1 MTDQTVETGQRGV
14 VIRRLFFRVSIPV
27 AILVG
32 VLLATGIF
40 LLASHEE
47 APAAAPGTGTATAT
61 VTPSPSATPSPTT
74 QSSPSPSASP
84 SPPPPV
90 DEPQTGGDQP
100 GTIVPDTYGTRPE
113 NTAGD
118 ELLTLYDT
126 LQAEI
131 DAYVVQTGGIE
142 VGIAVTDLQ
151 TGETISV
158 GGNAPHK
165 TGCVINMFAL
175 MAVVDRF
182 QDGAAS
188 PSWVSSYSVRKGIGG
203 SFPPEV
209 KNFLGVIFGDFR
221 AGEAHA
227 RTLMDEWGMETFQF
241 DHVPYYGTE
250 PYQPNILT
258 ALETNDILARLWW
271 GELFD
276 PEWTDYTIGVLRNTF
291 SYIDYILPKYLPWN
305 ATVGHKIGYHW
316 DYDGWVN
323 NDVGIV
329 SFTGDDGQQKAYA
342 ISYFSQYAPSEYHGY
357 SFGARLSLIV
367 WNFMAPRYG
376 LAPQPA
382 PPPVQPGP
390 PPITPAPTV
399 PPTDTPSP
407 TATPS
412 PAVTTTPT
420 ITPTLTPVTETPT
433 PTLAPTA
440 TPLPTDSSM
449 PTPATTT
456 PTPTPAPTAT
466 PLPTDSSMPTPATT
480 APSAT
485 PSASP

>member
-1 MTDQTVETGQRGV
+1 MTDQTVETGQRGF
-14 VIRRLFFRVSIPV
+14 VIRRLLFRVSIPV
-27 AILVG
+27 AIFVG
-32 VLLATGIF
+32 LSLGTVIF

-47 APAAAPGTGTATAT
+47 APASAPGTGTGTATAT
-61 VTPSPSATPSPTT
+61 ATASPAATPSPTT

-84 SPPPPV
+84 SPPPLV
-90 DEPQTGGDQP
+90 DDPQTGGDQP
-100 GTIVPDTYGTRPE
+100 GTVVPDTHGTRPE
-113 NTAGD
+113 NTAEE
-118 ELLTLYDT
+118 ELLGLRDI
-126 LQAEI
+126 LQGEI

-158 GGNAPHK
+158 GGNSPHK

-175 MAVVDRF
+175 MAAVDRF

-188 PSWVSSYSVRKGIGG
+188 PDRVSYSVQKGIGG

-209 KNFLGVIFGDFR
+209 KNFLGVVFGDFR
-221 AGEAHA
+221 AGVEHA
-227 RTLMDEWGMETFQF
+227 RTLMDDWGMETYQF

-250 PYQPNILT
+250 PYQSNILT

-329 SFTGDDGQQKAYA
+329 SFTGEDGQQKAYA

-357 SFGARLSLIV
+357 AFGARLSLIV
-367 WNFMAPRYG
+367 WNFMASRYG
-376 LAPQPA
+376 LAQQPA

-390 PPITPAPTV
+390 PPATPVPTV
-399 PPTDTPSP
+399 TP

-412 PAVTTTPT
+412 PTASPTPFFST
-420 ITPTLTPVTETPT
+420 IVPTRTPT
-433 PTLAPTA
+433 PTG
-440 TPLPTDSSM
+440 
-449 PTPATTT
+449 ATTT
-456 PTPTPAPTAT
+456 PTPTASPTGTPA
-466 PLPTDSSMPTPATT
+466 PTDSSTPSPQ
-480 APSAT
+480 PSPS

>member
-1 MTDQTVETGQRGV
+1 MLLRA
-14 VIRRLFFRVSIPV
+14 SIPV
-27 AILVG
+27 VVLLG
-32 VLLATGIF
+32 VLLATGIY
-40 LLASHEE
+40 LLASHDE
-47 APAAAPGTGTATAT
+47 APASAPGDSVSAATAV
-61 VTPSPSATPSPTT
+61 VTPSPSASPSPRL
-74 QSSPSPSASP
+74 SPSASP
-84 SPPPPV
+84 SPPPQV
-90 DEPQTGGDQP
+90 EEPQTGGDQP
-100 GTIVPDTYGTRPE
+100 GTVVPNTYGTRPE

-118 ELLTLYDT
+118 ELLGLYDI
-126 LQAEI
+126 LQGEI
-131 DAYVVQTGGIE
+131 DAYVLQAGGIE

-151 TGETISV
+151 TGETVSV

-175 MAVVDRF
+175 MAAVDRF
-182 QDGAAS
+182 QDGTAS

-241 DHVPYYGTE
+241 DHVPYYGTV

-258 ALETNDILARLWW
+258 ALETNDILSRLWW

-367 WNFMAPRYG
+367 WNFMAPR
-376 LAPQPA
+376 
-382 PPPVQPGP
+382 
-390 PPITPAPTV
+390 
-399 PPTDTPSP
+399 
-407 TATPS
+407 
-412 PAVTTTPT
+412 
-420 ITPTLTPVTETPT
+420 
-433 PTLAPTA
+433 
-440 TPLPTDSSM
+440 
-449 PTPATTT
+449 
-456 PTPTPAPTAT
+456 
-466 PLPTDSSMPTPATT
+466 
-480 APSAT
+480 
-485 PSASP
+485 

>member
-1 MTDQTVETGQRGV
+1 MPDQTVETGQGGV
-14 VIRRLFFRVSIPV
+14 VIRRLLLRVSIPV
-27 AILVG
+27 AIFVG
-32 VLLATGIF
+32 ATLGTGVF

-61 VTPSPSATPSPTT
+61 PTASPAATPSPTT
-74 QSSPSPSASP
+74 QSPPSASS
-84 SPPPPV
+84 SPPPLV
-90 DEPQTGGDQP
+90 NEPQTGGDQP
-100 GTIVPDTYGTRPE
+100 GTVVPDTHGTRPE

-118 ELLTLYDT
+118 ELLGLRDI
-126 LQAEI
+126 LQSEI

-151 TGETISV
+151 TGETISL

-165 TGCVINMFAL
+165 TGCVVNMFAL
-175 MAVVDRF
+175 MAAVDRF
-182 QDGAAS
+182 EDGAAS
-188 PSWVSSYSVRKGIGG
+188 PGSVSWSVQKGIGG

-209 KNFLGVIFGDFR
+209 KNFLGAIFGDFR

-276 PEWTDYTIGVLRNTF
+276 SEWTDYTIGVLRNTF

-316 DYDGWVN
+316 DFDGWVN

-329 SFTGDDGQQKAYA
+329 SFTGDDGQEKAYA
-342 ISYFSQYAPSEYHGY
+342 ISYFSQYAPTEYHGY

-382 PPPVQPGP
+382 PPLVHPGP
-390 PPITPAPTV
+390 PPPTPAPT
-399 PPTDTPSP
+399 DTPLPTPTSSP
-407 TATPS
+407 TPTAAPS
-412 PAVTTTPT
+412 
-420 ITPTLTPVTETPT
+420 ITPTPSLAPWDTPTPTPTLAPWDTPMPTPVTETPT
-433 PTLAPTA
+433 ITPTA
-440 TPLPTDSSM
+440 TPPPTDS
-449 PTPATTT
+449 PATIT
-456 PTPTPAPTAT
+456 PTPQPPPT
-466 PLPTDSSMPTPATT
+466 S
-480 APSAT
+480 T

>member
-1 MTDQTVETGQRGV
+1 MTDQTVETSQRGV
-14 VIRRLFFRVSIPV
+14 VIRRLLLRASIPV
-27 AILVG
+27 VILVG
-32 VLLATGIF
+32 VSLAAGIF

-47 APAAAPGTGTATAT
+47 APASAPGTSTGTSTGTATAT
-61 VTPSPSATPSPTT
+61 VTASPSASPSPTA
-74 QSSPSPSASP
+74 QPSPSASP
-84 SPPPPV
+84 SPPPLV
-90 DEPQTGGDQP
+90 NEPQTGGDQP
-100 GTIVPDTYGTRPE
+100 GTVVPDTYGTRPE
-113 NTAGD
+113 NTAGE

-126 LQAEI
+126 LQNQI
-131 DAYVVQTGGIE
+131 DAYVVQTGIE

-175 MAVVDRF
+175 MAAVDRF
-182 QDGAAS
+182 QDGTAS

-241 DHVPYYGTE
+241 DHVPYYGTV

-258 ALETNDILARLWW
+258 ALETNDILSRLWW

-382 PPPVQPGP
+382 LPPVQPGP

-407 TATPS
+407 TVTPS
-412 PAVTTTPT
+412 PTATTAPSITPT
-420 ITPTLTPVTETPT
+420 ATPTAATDTPTPTPTLTPTA
-433 PTLAPTA
+433 APTA
-440 TPLPTDSSM
+440 TPAPPDSPTPV
-449 PTPATTT
+449 PTPATIT
-456 PTPTPAPTAT
+456 PSP
-466 PLPTDSSMPTPATT
+466 
-480 APSAT
+480 T

>member
-1 MTDQTVETGQRGV
+1 MTEQAAETDQEGV
-14 VIRRLFFRVSIPV
+14 DIRRLLLRVSIPV
-27 AILVG
+27 AVLLG

-40 LLASHEE
+40 LLSSHGG
-47 APAAAPGTGTATAT
+47 APASVPGDSVSAATEVVTA
-61 VTPSPSATPSPTT
+61 
-74 QSSPSPSASP
+74 SPSASP
-84 SPPPPV
+84 SPTPPPSPSPSPPPQV
-90 DEPQTGGDQP
+90 EEPQTGGDQP
-100 GTIVPDTYGTRPE
+100 GTVVPNTYGTRPE
-113 NTAGD
+113 NTAGE
-118 ELLTLYDT
+118 ELLGLYDI
-126 LQAEI
+126 LQREI
-131 DAYVVQTGGIE
+131 DAYAVQAGGIE

-151 TGETISV
+151 TGETVSV

-175 MAVVDRF
+175 MAAVDRF

-188 PSWVSSYSVRKGIGG
+188 PSSVSYSVQKGIGG

-227 RTLMDEWGMETFQF
+227 RALMAGWGMQTYQF

-271 GELFD
+271 GELFS

-323 NDVGIV
+323 NDVGLV
-329 SFTGDDGQQKAYA
+329 SFTGADGQQKAYA
-342 ISYFSQYAPSEYHGY
+342 ISYFSQYAPTEYHGY

-367 WNFMAPRYG
+367 WNFMATRYG

-382 PPPVQPGP
+382 PPPVPSITP
-390 PPITPAPTV
+390 TLTPTPAPET
-399 PPTDTPSP
+399 PTLTPSP
-407 TATPS
+407 TATS
-412 PAVTTTPT
+412 A
-420 ITPTLTPVTETPT
+420 
-433 PTLAPTA
+433 
-440 TPLPTDSSM
+440 PTDSSTPA
-449 PTPATTT
+449 PTPATIT
-456 PTPTPAPTAT
+456 PSPKPLPPAP
-466 PLPTDSSMPTPATT
+466 PPP
-480 APSAT
+480 

>member
-1 MTDQTVETGQRGV
+1 MTDQTVETGQRGF
-14 VIRRLFFRVSIPV
+14 VIRRLLFRVSIPV
-27 AILVG
+27 AIFVG
-32 VLLATGIF
+32 LSLGTVIF

-47 APAAAPGTGTATAT
+47 APASAPGTGTATAT
-61 VTPSPSATPSPTT
+61 ATASPAATPSPTT

-84 SPPPPV
+84 SPPPLV
-90 DEPQTGGDQP
+90 DDPQTGGDQP
-100 GTIVPDTYGTRPE
+100 GTVVPDTHGTRPE
-113 NTAGD
+113 NTAEE
-118 ELLTLYDT
+118 ELLGLRDI
-126 LQAEI
+126 LQGEI

-151 TGETISV
+151 TGETISI
-158 GGNAPHK
+158 GGNSPHK

-175 MAVVDRF
+175 MAAVDRF

-188 PSWVSSYSVRKGIGG
+188 PGRVSYSVQKGIGG

-209 KNFLGVIFGDFR
+209 KNFLGVVFGDFR
-221 AGEAHA
+221 AGVEHA
-227 RTLMDEWGMETFQF
+227 RTLMDGWGMETYQF

-329 SFTGDDGQQKAYA
+329 SFTGEDGQQKAYA

-357 SFGARLSLIV
+357 TFGARLSLIV

-390 PPITPAPTV
+390 PPATPVPTV
-399 PPTDTPSP
+399 TP

-412 PAVTTTPT
+412 PTASPTPFFST
-420 ITPTLTPVTETPT
+420 IVPTRTPT
-433 PTLAPTA
+433 PTGA
-440 TPLPTDSSM
+440 
-449 PTPATTT
+449 T
-456 PTPTPAPTAT
+456 PTPTPTASPTGT
-466 PLPTDSSMPTPATT
+466 PVPTDSSTPSPQ
-480 APSAT
+480 PSPT

>member
-1 MTDQTVETGQRGV
+1 MFDQTVETARRRIAV
-14 VIRRLFFRVSIPV
+14 RRLLFRVLTPV
-27 AILVG
+27 ALLVG
-32 VLLATGIF
+32 VSLGTVIF
-40 LLASHEE
+40 LLASHDE
-47 APAAAPGTGTATAT
+47 APASAPGTGTATAT
-61 VTPSPSATPSPTT
+61 ATATVTASPSAEPPPTV
-74 QSSPSPSASP
+74 QPSPSASVAA
-84 SPPPPV
+84 SPTEPPLA

-100 GTIVPDTYGTRPE
+100 GTVVPDEHGTLPE

-118 ELLTLYDT
+118 ELLGLHDI
-126 LQAEI
+126 LQDEI
-131 DAYVVQTGGIE
+131 DTYAVQTGGID

-158 GGNAPHK
+158 NGNSVHK
-165 TGCVINMFAL
+165 TGCVINLFAL
-175 MAVVDRF
+175 LAATDRF

-188 PSWVSSYSVRKGIGG
+188 PGWVSWSVQKGIGG

-209 KNFLGVIFGDFR
+209 KNFLGVVFGNFR

-227 RTLMDEWGMETFQF
+227 RTLIDGWGLETAQF

-258 ALETNDILARLWW
+258 ALEANDVLTRLWD

-276 PEWTDYTIGVLRNTF
+276 PEWTEYTIGVLRNSF
-291 SYIDYILPKYLPWN
+291 SYVDYILPKYLPWN

-329 SFTGDDGQQKAYA
+329 SFTGDDGQEKAYA

-376 LAPQPA
+376 LAPQAA
-382 PPPVQPGP
+382 PPAVHPGP
-390 PPITPAPTV
+390 PPPTPA
-399 PPTDTPSP
+399 PTDTPSP
-407 TATPS
+407 TATP
-412 PAVTTTPT
+412 T
-420 ITPTLTPVTETPT
+420 ITPSPTASPTPFFSTIVPTPTPATETPT
-433 PTLAPTA
+433 A
-440 TPLPTDSSM
+440 TPTPSPTGTSAPTDSAT
-449 PTPATTT
+449 PEPPPATTT
-456 PTPTPAPTAT
+456 PP
-466 PLPTDSSMPTPATT
+466 
-480 APSAT
+480 PS
-485 PSASP
+485 PSGSP

>member
-14 VIRRLFFRVSIPV
+14 VIRRLLFRVSIPV
-27 AILVG
+27 AIFVG
-32 VLLATGIF
+32 LSLGTVTF
-40 LLASHEE
+40 LLVSHEE
-47 APAAAPGTGTATAT
+47 APASTPGIGMATATAT
-61 VTPSPSATPSPTT
+61 ASPAVTPSPTT
-74 QSSPSPSASP
+74 QLSPSPSPSASP
-84 SPPPPV
+84 SPPPLV
-90 DEPQTGGDQP
+90 DDPQTGGDQP
-100 GTIVPDTYGTRPE
+100 GTLVPDTHGARPE

-118 ELLTLYDT
+118 ELLGLRDT
-126 LQAEI
+126 LQGEI
-131 DAYVVQTGGIE
+131 DTYAVQTGID

-158 GGNAPHK
+158 NGNSVHK

-175 MAVVDRF
+175 MAAVDRF
-182 QDGAAS
+182 EEGAAS
-188 PSWVSSYSVRKGIGG
+188 PDWVSWSVRKGIGG

-221 AGEAHA
+221 AGVEHA
-227 RTLMDEWGMETFQF
+227 RTLMDDWGMETFQF

-250 PYQPNILT
+250 PYQSNILT
-258 ALETNDILARLWW
+258 ALETNDVLARLWW
-271 GELFD
+271 GELFS

-291 SYIDYILPKYLPWN
+291 SYIDYILPRYLPWN

-329 SFTGDDGQQKAYA
+329 SFTGDDGEQKAYA
-342 ISYFSQYAPSEYHGY
+342 ISYFSQYAPTEYHGY

-376 LAPQPA
+376 LAPQAA
-382 PPPVQPGP
+382 PPPVHPGP
-390 PPITPAPTV
+390 PPTTPVPTA

-407 TATPS
+407 TASPTASPTPFFS
-412 PAVTTTPT
+412 TTAPS
-420 ITPTLTPVTETPT
+420 ITPTPTGAAETPT
-433 PTLAPTA
+433 PTPTPTA
-440 TPLPTDSSM
+440 TPSPTDSSTPV
-449 PTPATTT
+449 PTSATIT
-456 PTPTPAPTAT
+456 PSPQ
-466 PLPTDSSMPTPATT
+466 
-480 APSAT
+480 PSPT

>member
-1 MTDQTVETGQRGV
+1 MLG
-14 VIRRLFFRVSIPV
+14 
-27 AILVG
+27 
-32 VLLATGIF
+32 TGIF

-47 APAAAPGTGTATAT
+47 APAAAPGTGAATAT
-61 VTPSPSATPSPTT
+61 PTASPGATPSPTA

-84 SPPPPV
+84 TPPPLV

-100 GTIVPDTYGTRPE
+100 GTVVPDTHGTRPE

-118 ELLTLYDT
+118 ELLGLHDI
-126 LQAEI
+126 LQSEI

-151 TGETISV
+151 TGETISL

-175 MAVVDRF
+175 MAAVDRF
-182 QDGAAS
+182 EDGAAS
-188 PSWVSSYSVRKGIGG
+188 PSWVSSFSIKKGIGG

-209 KNFLGVIFGDFR
+209 KSFLGVIFGDFR

-227 RTLMDEWGMETFQF
+227 RTLMDGWGMETYQF
-241 DHVPYYGTE
+241 DHVPYYGTV

-271 GELFD
+271 GELFE

-329 SFTGDDGQQKAYA
+329 SFTGDDGQEKAYA
-342 ISYFSQYAPSEYHGY
+342 ISYFSQYAPTEYHGY

-376 LAPQPA
+376 LAAQPA
-382 PPPVQPGP
+382 PPLVHPGP
-390 PPITPAPTV
+390 PPTTPTPTAS
-399 PPTDTPSP
+399 PTDTPSP
-407 TATPS
+407 TVAPS
-412 PAVTTTPT
+412 
-420 ITPTLTPVTETPT
+420 ITPTPTLAPWDTPTPTPVTETPT
-433 PTLAPTA
+433 ITPTA
-440 TPLPTDSSM
+440 TPA
-449 PTPATTT
+449 PTPATIT
-456 PTPTPAPTAT
+456 PSPR
-466 PLPTDSSMPTPATT
+466 
-480 APSAT
+480 PSPP